1 MHQINIYDNR
11 AANILHVLLAFRII
25 LDLYYLD
32 NEKVVHELHP
42 SFDLFSHEIGL
53 DAFYYFAYDNLFNYS
68 LVSASSVISR

>member
-1 MHQINIYDNR
+1 MTTERQI
-11 AANILHVLLAFRII
+11 ILHVLAFRII

-42 SFDLFSHEIGL
+42 SFDFFSHEIGL
-53 DAFYYFAYDNLFNYS
+53 DDFYYFAYENNTLFNYS